1 MGAGRKGSE
10 VAEILVHGYERSLVL
25 GSRLSDRGIRVA
37 DQSFIRHGGDVVAR
51 LQEQARRPAR
61 QVLVELEPQDA
72 CESRGKTSSRGQ
84 GSSISGG
91 RPAGGRV
98 IKLIGDEVMFVADD
112 ARDSCEIALRLVD
125 AFHDDELLPPVRG
138 GLAWGETI
146 TQEGDYF
153 GPVVN
158 LAARATK
165 VAQPENV
172 LVPESITQEVSH
184 ARLT

>member
-1 MGAGRKGSE
+1 
-10 VAEILVHGYERSLVL
+10 
-25 GSRLSDRGIRVA
+25 
-37 DQSFIRHGGDVVAR
+37 
-51 LQEQARRPAR
+51 
-61 QVLVELEPQDA
+61 
-72 CESRGKTSSRGQ
+72 
-84 GSSISGG
+84 
-91 RPAGGRV
+91 
-98 IKLIGDEVMFVADD
+98 MFVADD
-112 ARDSCEIALRLVD
+112 ARDGCEIALRLVD
-125 AFHDDELLPPVRG
+125 AFHDDEFLPPVRG
-138 GLAWGETI
+138 GPAWGETI